1 MTRSVRW
8 AGFEDLWYAP
18 GAIRRTPEEILSP
31 GRSPAI
37 RARVA
42 RLVRRAPEVMVK
54 VSGRTRDTAHLLA
67 HLDYINRHGG
77 LALEGRDGTLLDTRD
92 SIRDV
97 ADDWGAMAMADS
109 RRRATTPVSVSV
121 VLSMPA
127 GTSAFA
133 VRDAARDFAAS
144 SYPQFDYVFALHT
157 DAPHPHVH
165 LAIRALG
172 EHGERLNPKKADLAA
187 WREAFAQALRDRGA
201 EAEATPR
208 RARGVL
214 DRNESVSAR
223 RLRERH
229 GKGQAAESSRRASDI
244 EPGLETVVRPGATET
259 LARQRLIRRGYLL
272 LALQLSRSESPQDR
286 GLGAELLDFVAQLP
300 KPDWHVRSMG
310 LGQSGRRALKR
321 SERPPGRER

>member
-1 MTRSVRW
+1 MRW

-18 GAIRRTPEEILSP
+18 GAIRRTPEEVLNP

-67 HLDYINRHGG
+67 HLDYISRHGG
-77 LALEGRDGTLLDTRD
+77 LTLEGRDGTLLDTRGAL
-92 SIRDV
+92 RDV
-97 ADDWGAMAMADS
+97 AEDWGAMALADS
-109 RRRATTPVSVSV
+109 RRRTTTPVSVSV

-133 VRDAARDFAAS
+133 VRDAARDFTAS
-144 SYPQFDYVFALHT
+144 TFPQFDYVFALHT

-165 LAIRALG
+165 LTIRALG

-187 WREAFAQALRDRGA
+187 WREGFAQALRDRGV

-214 DRNESVSAR
+214 HRGEPMSMR

-229 GKGQAAESSRRASDI
+229 GAGQGAVLSRRVGKVGREAREVPS
-244 EPGLETVVRPGATET
+244 PGARET
-259 LARQRLIRRGYLL
+259 LTRQRLIRRGYMV
-272 LALQLSRSESPQDR
+272 LALQLSRSERLEDR
-286 GLGAELLDFVAQLP
+286 LLGAELVGFLVHLP
-300 KPDWHVRSMG
+300 TPDGPVRST
-310 LGQSGRRALKR
+310 GRDAPVSRDVATSDPR
-321 SERPPGRER
+321 RQGRDRR